1 MQSLSA
7 FSFKCKSVIIRARKK
22 AFGLHSEAE
31 QNSCWLYAASN
42 GTRLLFRC
50 YSVISGSDQ
59 HGQLTSFKPL
69 CVYYHVYICINVY
82 FMQLLVRVP
91 QAQLPISVQ
100 PQCPQQPIST
110 HGGFSKSPE
119 PRQAMQWLSPGD
131 RPAFNQPFNHFN
143 HSQPGSNSLTL
154 RGALPVGHF
163 QLLSP
168 HSGSSSR
175 IPRKKES
182 QQPQP
187 IACAP
192 AAGLLAQPAAAR

>member
-1 MQSLSA
+1 MY
-7 FSFKCKSVIIRARKK
+7 KCI
-22 AFGLHSEAE
+22 
-31 QNSCWLYAASN
+31 LYAAAGQGAPS
-42 GTRLLFRC
+42 TAPHFSTA
-50 YSVISGSDQ
+50 SVPPAA
-59 HGQLTSFKPL
+59 HLHPWWVFK
-69 CVYYHVYICINVY
+69 
-82 FMQLLVRVP
+82 
-91 QAQLPISVQ
+91 
-100 PQCPQQPIST
+100 
-110 HGGFSKSPE
+110 E

-131 RPAFNQPFNHFN
+131 RPAFDQPFNHFN

-175 IPRKKES
+175 IPHKKES